1 MPSFNPTVILTC
13 LLALTLTACG
23 DSGNGKPLSGAELVK
38 KQCANCHSLDRN
50 MRKSGPTLKGIFGRA
65 PTISG
70 VPYSAW
76 DEPSLD
82 EWIESPLTI
91 KRGTRMAIPGIKS
104 AADRQAII
112 EHLKTL

>member
-1 MPSFNPTVILTC
+1 MPSLKFTSTIAC
-13 LLALTLTACG
+13 LLTLALAACG
-23 DSGNGKPLSGAELVK
+23 DSGDGKPLSGAELVQ
-38 KQCANCHSLDRN
+38 KQCANCHSLDRDR
-50 MRKSGPTLKGIFGRA
+50 RKSGPTLKGIFGRA
-65 PTISG
+65 PSISG

-82 EWIESPLTI
+82 AWIESPLTI

>member
-1 MPSFNPTVILTC
+1 MRSFKPNAILAC
-13 LLALTLTACG
+13 LLAALLSACG
-23 DSGNGKPLSGAELVK
+23 DSGDGQPLSGAELVQ
-38 KQCANCHSLDRN
+38 KQCANCHSLDQDR
-50 MRKSGPTLKGIFGRA
+50 RKSGPTLKGIFGSA
-65 PTISG
+65 PSISG
-70 VPYSAW
+70 VPYSTW